1 MSNPL
6 LHLFTT
12 TVSSGS
18 GEGGL
23 NSLDEIFDSVTDSP
37 IFKDREKLLP
47 DYIPERLVHREQ
59 ELTRLAQ
66 TLAVALRGERPNNIF
81 IYGLTGTG
89 KTAAVKL
96 VMRKLSDRASTRG
109 VRLYPV
115 YINVRQR
122 DTPYRVM
129 SDIAETIGLRIPFTG
144 LATSEVF
151 RRFMAKAKRLRGIMI
166 IVLDEI
172 DFLVKKHGDDI
183 LYKLLRANEELENF
197 KISIVGITNS
207 ISFVENLD
215 PRVKSSL
222 GEEEIVFSPYNAQQL
237 NDILSERASLAFKEG
252 VLEDDVI
259 PLCAALAARE
269 HGDARRA
276 LDLLRVAGEIAERQG
291 EKKVTSRHVMAARIE
306 IERDR
311 VVEIVR
317 TLPMHGKL
325 VLAAVTATTRG
336 GKNKTTTGE
345 VYDYYRKL
353 VSRLGIEEVTFR
365 RVSGIIG
372 ELDML
377 GIIRT
382 RTISR
387 GRYGKTRY
395 IELASSYKPIID
407 VLAEDSSLEYIARS
421 LEEVINASENS
432 RSL

>member
-1 MSNPL
+1 MP
-6 LHLFTT
+6 
-12 TVSSGS
+12 
-18 GEGGL
+18 
-23 NSLDEIFDSVTDSP
+23 SLDEIFDSATESP

-47 DYIPERLVHREQ
+47 DYIPERLVHREK
-59 ELTRLAQ
+59 ELSRIAQ
-66 TLAVALRGERPNNIF
+66 TLAVALRGERPNNVF

-96 VMRKLSDRASTRG
+96 VLKKLLERASKNNMPI
-109 VRLYPV
+109 YPV

-122 DTPYRVM
+122 DTPYRTM
-129 SDIAETIGLRIPFTG
+129 SDIAESIGVRVPFTG

-151 RRFMAKAKRLRGIMI
+151 RRFLMKAKHMYGVMI

-172 DFLVKKHGDDI
+172 DFLVKRHGDDI
-183 LYKLLRANEELENF
+183 LYKLLRANEELDRF

-207 ISFVENLD
+207 ISFVESLD

-222 GEEEIVFSPYNAQQL
+222 GEEEIVFSPYNAKQL
-237 NDILSERASLAFKEG
+237 NDILSDRASQAFKDG
-252 VLEDDVI
+252 VLDDDVI

-276 LDLLRVAGEIAERQG
+276 LDLLRVAGEIAERN
-291 EKKVTSRHVMAARIE
+291 KDSKVTSRHVMIARIE

-311 VVEIVR
+311 VVEVVR
-317 TLPMHGKL
+317 TLPLHSKL
-325 VLAAVTATTRG
+325 VLASVAATTHG
-336 GKNKTTTGE
+336 GANKATTGE
-345 VYDYYRKL
+345 VYDYYRRL
-353 VSRLGIEEVTFR
+353 VSKLGIEEVTFR

-395 IELASSYKPIID
+395 IELASSPDPIIE
-407 VLAEDSSLEYIARS
+407 VLCEDTSLAYIAKE
-421 LEEVINASENS
+421 LEEIINERRKHNS
-432 RSL
+432 M